1 MISIIYMI
9 ITSLSSITRWALG
22 VFIFHMS
29 HGYLPFRAETQAM
42 MYEDII
48 LGRKRYEVRGTIFS
62 QPDTAL
68 YHYVLSSPTDPFT

>member
-48 LGRKRYEVRGTIFS
+48 LGRKRYEVRGRITTS
-62 QPDTAL
+62 HCTM
-68 YHYVLSSPTDPFT
+68 